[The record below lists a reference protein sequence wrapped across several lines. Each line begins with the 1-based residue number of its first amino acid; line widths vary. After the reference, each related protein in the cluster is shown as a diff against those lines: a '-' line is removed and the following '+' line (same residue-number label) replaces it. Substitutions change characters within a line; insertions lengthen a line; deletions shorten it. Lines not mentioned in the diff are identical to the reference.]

1 MNKLKII
8 VSLMSCVGILGY
20 GIANLIFIFNS
31 DFVYTYA
38 SLLEEIRNIFFAV
51 MMLGLFLLIVIRLIR
66 GKTDNA
72 EKE

>member
-8 VSLMSCVGILGY
+8 VSSMSCVGILGY